1 MDIDSLLN
9 GEKATVNDK
18 ETKAI
23 NYLKNKISSEK
34 SIQNRYK
41 KSDSL
46 QEVDYTNID
55 TIISDSN
62 NYFLLKVLSPQIQEN
77 EKKKRIHKEVMLNAI
92 VLFLKVQFI
101 LLFVL
106 VFGTLLAVFI
116 FHGLHNDLTDQTF
129 KIIIGFLGVYI
140 SSIIVELIYIVK
152 YIVVNVFDTSIDGL
166 VKLFSG
172 TSVEHGNNDI
182 NNVDS

>member
-9 GEKATVNDK
+9 GEDVTFSDK
-18 ETKAI
+18 EIRAI
-23 NYLKNKISSEK
+23 NYLKNKVVSEK
-34 SIQNRYK
+34 SSQNRLK
-41 KSDSL
+41 KSDIL
-46 QEVDYTNID
+46 REVDYNNID

-77 EKKKRIHKEVMLNAI
+77 EQKKRIHKEVMLNAI

-116 FHGLHNDLTDQTF
+116 FHGLHNDLTDETF

-172 TSVEHGNNDI
+172 TSIEHGIDDTNNQ
-182 NNVDS
+182 